1 MQRPIACAILL
12 SGLLVSLA
20 AAGVA
25 QQRDPLNE
33 KEVDEIRDASDW
45 PNKRLEL
52 MVQFASA
59 RITAIEQLQANGK
72 NAKDRPMQIHD
83 LLQDFTAVLDE
94 IGDNVDVYAA
104 HKADMRQG
112 LTVLLTANSEWA
124 LQLKRLKEQA
134 PPEEFQQYSFAL
146 SNALDDVNDTAD
158 DTRKQLQEQNA
169 LAKQNKLVKVYAER
183 PR

>member
-1 MQRPIACAILL
+1 MLL
-12 SGLLVSLA
+12 GWLLFSLA

-45 PNKRLEL
+45 PNQRLEL
-52 MVQFASA
+52 MVRFASA
-59 RITAIEQLQANGK
+59 RVTAIAQLEANGK
-72 NAKDRPMQIHD
+72 AAKDRPLQIHD

-94 IGDNVDVYAA
+94 IGDNVDVYAS
-104 HKADMRQG
+104 HQADMRQG
-112 LTVLLTANSEWA
+112 LTVLLAANSEWA
-124 LQLKRLKEQA
+124 LQLKRLKEQS
-134 PPEEFQQYSFAL
+134 PPEELQQYSLAL

-158 DTRKQLQEQNA
+158 DTRKQLQEQKA
-169 LAKQNKLVKVYAER
+169 LAKQNKLVKLYSER